1 MKILVLTDRFLPEIS
16 APSFR
21 TMEHARVW
29 TEMGHEVTVVTC
41 APNSPHGRL
50 FPGYRNAI
58 HQVETMDGVRV
69 VRLWSYMAANVGV
82 VKRTLDYASFMAS
95 AIVLHRKLPE
105 CDVIL
110 ASSPPFFVALAGAAL
125 SVLRNRPWIFEIR
138 DLWPASIRAVGA
150 SQSPALAWVERVE
163 LFLYRHATRLVSVT
177 HSFRREL
184 AARGIPESKNDVATN
199 GVDAAQFSRDLAI
212 HDARAELGVARDAFL
227 AGYMGTVGM
236 AHGLETILDAAER
249 TRSDPGIVW
258 LIVGEGAHRPRLE
271 ADAKRRGLDNLLFR
285 DYVPHDRMPSY
296 LAALDVSVVHLKPEP
311 LFRTVIP
318 SKIFESMAMGVPL
331 VMAVEGESA
340 EVVAEAGAGTCV
352 PSGDAD
358 AMVEAVRSLRADP
371 EARRAMGERGMRA
384 VRERYDRRRLAEAV
398 LASLRRAVDAWRD
411 STG

>member
-50 FPGYRNAI
+50 FPGYRNALY
-58 HQVETMDGVRV
+58 QEEVLEGVRV

-95 AIVLHRKLPE
+95 TVLLHRKLPV

-110 ASSPPFFVALAGAAL
+110 ASSPPFFVAMAGAAL
-125 SVLRNRPWIFEIR
+125 SVLLNRPWIFEIR

-150 SQSPALAWVERVE
+150 SNSPALALVERVE
-163 LFLYRHATRLVSVT
+163 MHLYRQATRLVSVT

-184 AARGIPESKNDVATN
+184 TARGIPASKHDVATN
-199 GVDAAQFSRDLAI
+199 GVDAAQFSRDRAT
-212 HDARAELGVARDAFL
+212 HDARADLGVSSGAFL
-227 AGYMGTVGM
+227 VGYMGTVGM

-258 LIVGEGAHRPRLE
+258 LIVGEGAHRARLE
-271 ADAKRRGLDNLLFR
+271 ADASRRGLGNLLFR

-331 VMAVEGESA
+331 LMAVEGESA
-340 EVVAEAGAGTCV
+340 EVVAEAGAGLCV
-352 PSGDAD
+352 PSGDAA
-358 AMVEAVRSLRADP
+358 AMVEAVRTLRADP

-398 LASLRRAVDAWRD
+398 LASLGRAVVAWGE
-411 STG
+411 TTA